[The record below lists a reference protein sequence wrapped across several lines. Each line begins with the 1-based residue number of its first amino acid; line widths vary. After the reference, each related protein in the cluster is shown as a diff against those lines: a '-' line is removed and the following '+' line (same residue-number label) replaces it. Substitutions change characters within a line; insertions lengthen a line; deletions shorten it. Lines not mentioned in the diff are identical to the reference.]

1 MLGYA
6 GKNFSSKRLMP
17 AYRKKGVRGAMQHVE
32 MVSVAGGSLWT
43 VRQGHGPA
51 LDCCHGG
58 SGLWDYLEPL
68 AALLD
73 GPGTL
78 WRHDQRPCG
87 RSPGGPPP
95 HLSPPGPY
103 LVALGEP

>member
-6 GKNFSSKRLMP
+6 GENFSSKRLMP
-17 AYRKKGVRGAMQHVE
+17 VYRKKGVRGAMQHVE

-58 SGLWDYLEPL
+58 SGLGGHPGPVDTLVDGRGARDRPDPTPL
-68 AALLD
+68 RRCPSRPPHAGSRTAAAL
-73 GPGTL
+73 
-78 WRHDQRPCG
+78 
-87 RSPGGPPP
+87 
-95 HLSPPGPY
+95 
-103 LVALGEP
+103 